1 MSASSGG
8 LSRIAPSD
16 ESVIRHN
23 PNGGWL
29 EVICGPMFS
38 GKSEEMIRRL
48 RRAEIAGQR
57 VVIFKPRIDDRY
69 DASDVVSHAGIRM
82 RGVPVAGVAELVE
95 RARGFEVVGIDE
107 IQFFEPEV
115 VSAALGLADD
125 GLRVVAAGLDQDFR
139 RQAFGVMPD
148 LLAHAEFVDKLQ
160 AVCHRCG
167 GPATTTQRLV
177 DGRPAPYSGETV
189 LVGAAEQYEARC
201 RGCHEVGVDAAA
213 LVAA

>member
-1 MSASSGG
+1 MHGASDASPTI
-8 LSRIAPSD
+8 SQ
-16 ESVIRHN
+16 VIRHN
-23 PNGGWL
+23 PSGGWL

-69 DASDVVSHAGIRM
+69 DVADVVSHAGARM
-82 RGVPVAGVAELVE
+82 RGVPVAGVPDLLTRAE
-95 RARGFEVVGIDE
+95 GHEVIGIDE
-107 IQFFEPEV
+107 VQFFEVAV
-115 VSAALGLADD
+115 VGAALGLADA
-125 GLRVVAAGLDQDFR
+125 GVRVVAAGLDQDFR
-139 RQAFGVMPD
+139 RLPFGPMPD

-177 DGRPAPYSGETV
+177 DGSPAPYSGDTIV
-189 LVGAAEQYEARC
+189 VGAKEQYEARC
-201 RGCHEVGVDAAA
+201 RDCHEAGADLAA
-213 LVAA
+213 VAA